1 MLKDCLPKEQYR
13 EECPK
18 CRRAKKHCLC
28 SYIRPFNPPFRFVIL
43 MSVAEYKYQRTGS
56 GLLAHLTLQNSEIIT
71 GNDFTDDKKI
81 NAIINDSNAAKLI
94 LYPGKNALTFAK
106 LAAAQATACGKSER
120 IASDSSASNDDL
132 TDSLSDNTNLRQ
144 LKAALEG
151 KMPLYIFVIDGTW
164 RGARS
169 MMFHSQNL
177 KKLQCISF
185 EHSYLSNFRIKRQ
198 PEKHCVS
205 TIESIYY
212 LLKEAEENGIIP
224 QCGEKE
230 ALLDIFNRMVEIQL
244 GYSRQH
250 HHRRE
255 DNPKVREKLLRK
267 EELRKKNRAK

>member
-1 MLKDCLPKEQYR
+1 MLKDCIPQEKYR
-13 EECPK
+13 EECPV

-28 SYIRPFNPPFRFVIL
+28 RYIKQFDNPFHFVIL
-43 MSVAEYKYQRTGS
+43 MSVAEAKYQRTGS
-56 GLLAHLTLQNSEIIT
+56 GRLAHLTLKNSEIIT
-71 GNDFTDDKKI
+71 GNDFTEDRRV
-81 NAIINDSNAAKLI
+81 NEIINDEKTDKLI
-94 LYPGKNALTFAK
+94 LYPGKNAVTFARLK
-106 LAAAQATACGKSER
+106 AARTECIKT
-120 IASDSSASNDDL
+120 DSSADKGISY
-132 TDSLSDNTNLRQ
+132 Q
-144 LKAALEG
+144 EK
-151 KMPLYIFVIDGTW
+151 PLYIFVIDGTW

-267 EELRKKNRAK
+267 EELRRQKAAAADKAANNPE